1 MRSSVGSGSGIS
13 SGSSTLGYSSTQYFV
28 EVVVVMVVKGV
39 VVVVV
44 VCSGGLKTTR
54 AQIGGEGQGLLPDP
68 MK

>member
-1 MRSSVGSGSGIS
+1 
-13 SGSSTLGYSSTQYFV
+13 
-28 EVVVVMVVKGV
+28 MVVKGV

-54 AQIGGEGQGLLPDP
+54 APIGGEGQGLLLDP